1 MGEAVSSRN
10 RVCPASH
17 GGWLSTPLRRAV
29 QDPRRI
35 LRGLVAEGD
44 TVVDL
49 GCGPGF
55 FTLPMASMAGESG
68 TVIAV
73 DLQQEMLERL
83 RLRAERAGLSA
94 RIRLHR
100 CRADGLDLDC
110 QADFALAFYMLH
122 EVPSSEAFL
131 EQVHDALRPEGRFL
145 LVEPRGHVSASDF
158 ERSVAVAAKAGMNV
172 LSQPR
177 LAFSR
182 AVLLERT

>member
-1 MGEAVSSRN
+1 MSEAATSKN
-10 RVCPASH
+10 RVCPAAH
-17 GGWLSTPLRRAV
+17 GGWLSTPLRRLV

-55 FTLPMASMAGESG
+55 FTLPMAQMAGENG

-83 RLRAERAGLSA
+83 HLRAERAGLA
-94 RIRLHR
+94 GRIHLHR

-122 EVPSSEAFL
+122 EVPSSQAFL
-131 EQVHDALRPEGRFL
+131 EQVHAALKPKGRLL
-145 LVEPRGHVSASDF
+145 LVEPRGHVSSADF
-158 ERSVAVAAKAGMNV
+158 ERSVAVADEAGMEV
-172 LSQPR
+172 VSEPR

-182 AVLLERT
+182 AVLLERA

>member
-1 MGEAVSSRN
+1 MSDAASN
-10 RVCPASH
+10 KDRVCPAAH
-17 GGWLSTPLRRAV
+17 AGWLSTPLRRTV

-44 TVVDL
+44 TVIDL

-55 FTLPMASMAGESG
+55 FTLPMAVMAGVSG

-83 RLRAERAGLSA
+83 RVRADRAGLAA
-94 RIRLHR
+94 RVRLHR
-100 CRADGLDLDC
+100 CAADGLDLDC

-122 EVPSSEAFL
+122 EVPSEAAFL
-131 EQVHDALRPEGRFL
+131 GQVHAALKPNGRFL
-145 LVEPRGHVSASDF
+145 LVEPRGHVSPPDF
-158 ERSVAVAAKAGMNV
+158 EGSLAVARKAGFQV
-172 LSQPR
+172 VSRPR

-182 AVLLERT
+182 AALLTRP